1 MKDEFTEALT
11 PSQAEIDRLLEP
23 LDPNLLEA
31 CADATSPRPHEMARL
46 RPRARRRSR
55 APLLLAGALAVGLAL
70 LAIPDP
76 QPVVESPS
84 WTVSEQ
90 AHIQVLQASPAIVEV
105 QRGTA
110 VFDVPTGTPL
120 EVRVGDVQVHVLG
133 TQFSVQETDDGVR
146 VEVFEGRVRVRW
158 PQGMTS
164 LAAGQIWVQ
173 PATTVALVERAVP
186 VETAVEAI
194 LEPHTPGKV
203 SSIWVPIDEPEPEE
217 PARPTTVE
225 AALAW
230 AVINDRYDLGERDD
244 RLIDDLE
251 AWLDLYPDHP
261 VHEEAEVVRLE
272 LYAVSRPPRMAIAE
286 MDAWLVSNPHSPRR
300 LEVLYRLGHVA
311 RMELNDCDRAIR
323 AYQVV
328 AREDQGEMGDLARQW
343 LIHCL
348 DE

>member
-23 LDPNLLEA
+23 LDPNLLGA
-31 CADATSPRPHEMARL
+31 CAEATAPRPHEMARL
-46 RPRARRRSR
+46 RPRVRRRSR
-55 APLLLAGALAVGLAL
+55 APLLLAGALALGLAL
-70 LAIPDP
+70 FALPDA
-76 QPVVESPS
+76 QPVVATAG

-90 AHIQVLQASPAIVEV
+90 ADIRVLQAEPAIVQV
-105 QRGTA
+105 QSGTA
-110 VFDVPTGTPL
+110 VFDVPKGTPL
-120 EVRVGDVQVHVLG
+120 EVRVGDVEVHVLG
-133 TQFSVQETDDGVR
+133 THFSVQETDDGVR
-146 VEVFEGRVRVRW
+146 VEVFEGRVSVRW
-158 PQGMTS
+158 PEGMTS
-164 LAAGQIWVQ
+164 LVAGSVWVQ
-173 PATTVALVERAVP
+173 PAPTVALVERAVRRFEAETTRPETVAAVYPAP
-186 VETAVEAI
+186 V
-194 LEPHTPGKV
+194 
-203 SSIWVPIDEPEPEE
+203 DEPEEPEE
-217 PARPTTVE
+217 PARPNTVE
-225 AALAW
+225 AALTW

-251 AWLDLYPDHP
+251 SWLELYPDHA

-286 MDAWLVSNPHSPRR
+286 MEAWLVSNPYSPRR

-328 AREDQGEMGDLARQW
+328 AREDEGEMGDLARQW